1 MHTFPRVRIAAL
13 ATSAFHG
20 LTATGGGLAML
31 TGLERFPAAWLR
43 GTPFRTYTVP
53 ALLLTGV
60 GVGGLVATGLL
71 AGRRPGAGSATL
83 ASGLLMAGFIAS
95 EVLLLDQD
103 PPGPT
108 PTETVYFA
116 SGLVAGALGL
126 ASCAAERRVV
136 SPRAA

>member
-60 GVGGLVATGLL
+60 GVGGLVATG
-71 AGRRPGAGSATL
+71 
-83 ASGLLMAGFIAS
+83 
-95 EVLLLDQD
+95 
-103 PPGPT
+103 
-108 PTETVYFA
+108 
-116 SGLVAGALGL
+116 
-126 ASCAAERRVV
+126 
-136 SPRAA
+136 